1 MSIGNLFG
9 TGSESNS
16 LYGTSLTSNGASS
29 FIYFEWFIFK
39 VSTGQPATPTGGSW
53 DFATN
58 TGTPP
63 TGWTSTVSGVP
74 LNNLWFCIAF
84 VDSRNPTNIVWSTT
98 SLLASSTS
106 IYATAYADTFTGNG
120 STTNWTLT
128 TDPVVVNNLD
138 VSINGVTQTPTVD
151 YTISGTTFTTTTA
164 APLGAIILVKYR
176 QALPNSYYGTSN
188 NVGYTPAGTGAVAT
202 NVQAKLRQYV
212 SVKDF
217 GAVGDGTT
225 DDTVA
230 IQAALDAV
238 SGTGLTLLIP
248 PSTSFYR
255 ITATLY
261 PKSNTTIWGY
271 GATIKNSGT
280 SVFTMIWVLG
290 TAGSA
295 NYLTD
300 VNILGLTVDCN
311 GTVLDS
317 GGSGIG
323 GSYCNNLRIRDC
335 KVKNAWLQGIFFARG
350 GKNCWI
356 ESNYVERAWGDGI
369 HIGDQYT
376 GETLENVWI
385 TDNFVYNS
393 FDDGIGV
400 TGGAHLVWITNNKV
414 DTVTAA
420 AGIDLS
426 GCYQTYVQGNYVTG
440 YGQIGIRVQRFN
452 ASQCFDIEILDN
464 IIDGPPANQA
474 AINLFGPNNT
484 NVSTFALNPITI
496 RDNRIK
502 NVTATGSYGIFVT
515 GAGMVTIDSNFI
527 EGNQQGIV
535 LSGLPATSTVGPI
548 VNCKIRNNR
557 FSGLNNAIGLSSGN
571 NDFSTAANEFISCA
585 NVMIPNSAAYWVQ
598 PTIWEADYK
607 YDDTFF
613 KGITYTTT
621 GTSQTEIDSSTRI
634 KVTRGQ
640 RVQLNYFAQDVSGS
654 GLGDSTIQLYD
665 VTNSAVLATATIT
678 GNTSAYAWRTLDVA
692 LIATDAELTVR
703 YGRTFAGGSLSIKG
717 AYARIG

>member
-1 MSIGNLFG
+1 MA
-9 TGSESNS
+9 
-16 LYGTSLTSNGASS
+16 LT
-29 FIYFEWFIFK
+29 K
-39 VSTGQPATPTGGSW
+39 VSYSM
-53 DFATN
+53 
-58 TGTPP
+58 
-63 TGWTSTVSGVP
+63 
-74 LNNLWFCIAF
+74 I
-84 VDSRNPTNIVWSTT
+84 
-98 SLLASSTS
+98 
-106 IYATAYADTFTGNG
+106 
-120 STTNWTLT
+120 
-128 TDPVVVNNLD
+128 
-138 VSINGVTQTPTVD
+138 
-151 YTISGTTFTTTTA
+151 
-164 APLGAIILVKYR
+164 
-176 QALPNSYYGTSN
+176 
-188 NVGYTPAGTGAVAT
+188 TGAPVNA
-202 NVQAKLRQYV
+202 R
-212 SVKDF
+212 DF
-217 GAVGDGTT
+217 GAVGDGVT

-230 IQAALDAV
+230 LQAAMDFV
-238 SGTGLTLLIP
+238 SGTGRVLVIP

-261 PKSNTTIWGY
+261 PKSFTTIWGY

-280 SVFTMIWVLG
+280 SIFNMIWAYG
-290 TAGSA
+290 TDGGP
-295 NYLTD
+295 YLTD
-300 VNILGLTVDCN
+300 INIFGLTVDCN
-311 GTVLDS
+311 GTYLDG

-335 KVKNAWLQGIFFARG
+335 TVKNAWLQGIFFARG

-376 GETLENVWI
+376 GNTLENVWI
-385 TDNFVYNS
+385 DSNQVYNC

-400 TGGAHLVWITNNKV
+400 TGGAHLVWVTNNKV

-426 GCYQTYVQGNYVTG
+426 GCYQTYVQGNYVTA

-452 ASQCFDIEILDN
+452 AFMTFDIEILDN
-464 IIDGPPANQA
+464 IIDGPPINQA

-484 NVSTFALNPITI
+484 NVSTFVNNPITI
-496 RDNRIK
+496 RGNRIK
-502 NVTATGSYGIFVT
+502 NVTAAGSYAIFVT

-557 FSGLNNAIGLSSGN
+557 FAGLNNAIGLSSGN
-571 NDFSTAANEFISCA
+571 NDFTTAGNEFISCT
-585 NVMIPNSAAYWVQ
+585 NVMIPNSVAYWVQ

-613 KGITYTTT
+613 KGVTYTTT
-621 GTSQTEIDSSTRI
+621 GTSQTEVDASTRI
-634 KVTRGQ
+634 KVVRGQ
-640 RVQLNYFAQDVSGS
+640 RVQLNYFAEDVSGA
-654 GLGDSTIQLYD
+654 GLGDSTIELYD

-678 GNTSAYAWRTLDVA
+678 GNTSAYAWRTLSVA

-717 AYARIG
+717 AFARIG

>member
-1 MSIGNLFG
+1 MTTIKISQLPPG
-9 TGSESNS
+9 T
-16 LYGTSLTSNGASS
+16 
-29 FIYFEWFIFK
+29 I
-39 VSTGQPATPTGGSW
+39 P
-53 DFATN
+53 
-58 TGTPP
+58 
-63 TGWTSTVSGVP
+63 
-74 LNNLWFCIAF
+74 
-84 VDSRNPTNIVWSTT
+84 
-98 SLLASSTS
+98 LAS
-106 IYATAYADTFTGNG
+106 
-120 STTNWTLT
+120 
-128 TDPVVVNNLD
+128 TDVVAAV
-138 VSINGVTQTPTVD
+138 Q
-151 YTISGTTFTTTTA
+151 SGTT
-164 APLGAIILVKYR
+164 VK
-176 QALPNSYYGTSN
+176 ATVASF
-188 NVGYTPAGTGAVAT
+188 GYQPTGTGAVAT
-202 NVQAKLRQYV
+202 TIQTKLRQYV

-225 DDTVA
+225 DDTAA

-261 PKSNTTIWGY
+261 PKSYTTISGY
-271 GATIKNSGT
+271 GAKIKNSGAT
-280 SVFTMIWVLG
+280 IFNMIWALG
-290 TAGSA
+290 AAGSA

-300 VNILGLTVDCN
+300 ISIFGLTVDCN
-311 GTVLDS
+311 GTVLNS

-323 GSYCNNLRIRDC
+323 GSYCNNLRVRDC
-335 KVKNAWLQGIFFARG
+335 TVKNAWLQGIFFARG

-356 ESNYVERAWGDGI
+356 ETNYVDRAWGDGI
-369 HIGDQYT
+369 HIGDQYS

-400 TGGAHLVWITNNKV
+400 TGGAHLVWVTNNKV
-414 DTVTAA
+414 DTVTAG

-426 GCYQTYVQGNYVTG
+426 GCYQTYVQGNYVTN

-452 ASQCFDIEILDN
+452 TSQCFDIEILDN

-484 NVSTFALNPITI
+484 NVSTFANNPITI

-527 EGNQQGIV
+527 EGNKQGIV
-535 LSGLPATSTVGPI
+535 LSGLPITATVGPI

-557 FSGLNNAIGLSSGN
+557 FVGLNDAIGLSSGN
-571 NDFSTAANEFISCA
+571 NDFSTAANEFISCTYT
-585 NVMIPNSAAYWVQ
+585 MLPNSLAYWSQ

-613 KGITYTTT
+613 KGVTYTTT
-621 GTSQTEIDSSTRI
+621 GTSQTEVDASTRI
-634 KVTRGQ
+634 KVVRGQ
-640 RVQLNYFAQDVSGS
+640 RVQLNYYAQDVSGA
-654 GLGDSTIQLYD
+654 GLGNSTIELYD

-678 GNTSAYAWRTLDVA
+678 GNTSAYVWRTLDVA

-717 AYARIG
+717 AFARIG